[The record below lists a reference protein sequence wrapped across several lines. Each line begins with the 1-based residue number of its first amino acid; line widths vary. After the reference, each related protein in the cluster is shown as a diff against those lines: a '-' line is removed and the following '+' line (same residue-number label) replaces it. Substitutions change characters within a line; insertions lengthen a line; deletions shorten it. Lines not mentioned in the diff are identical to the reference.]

1 MRRSLASV
9 VVGAACL
16 LTVSGLIARDVVPVP
31 DELDRMVQKEG
42 EAFIKAGGADG
53 LSIAV
58 VRDGKAR
65 FFNFGTKVHGKAQP
79 PDKNTVYEIGSISKT
94 FTSLLLAHAL
104 IEKKAAASDDMRRYL
119 PGSYPNLEYQGT
131 PVTLQNL
138 AATTSALPDNLP
150 DLNAVFKNA
159 DPKKAL
165 PIAAGM
171 LERYSNQAFFED
183 LHKASLIDKP
193 GTAPRHS
200 NVAAALLGNIVEKIY
215 GKPYDD
221 LLAQYIEKPLGM
233 QSGVSK
239 ARLSQAPTGY
249 TGDGSVAP
257 AFNAPYLRAAG
268 GLRYSSADMARYI
281 TAQLDATDLAIKLT
295 QQPVWG
301 DVDSQAIGF
310 NWVLAKTVDSQRHLS
325 HSGGTFGFASFMD
338 LYPDAHYGIVFL
350 VNRSG
355 PMTQGQLQTMSERIQ
370 QDVFGEPAAVTA
382 LGQALK
388 QGGYKDVDATVKHVR
403 QTHPELH
410 LSEAYVNAWG
420 YRLLQGGRA
429 NDAVGVLEY
438 NTVHYPKS
446 WNAYDSFAEGLEATG
461 DIKRSIANYRRSL
474 ELNPENAH
482 GKERLAKL
490 EKPGESGK

>member
-1 MRRSLASV
+1 MHRSLASA
-9 VVGAACL
+9 VVGVACL
-16 LTVSGLIARDVVPVP
+16 LTASGVIARDATTVP
-31 DELDRMVQKEG
+31 DELERAVQKEG
-42 EAFIKAGGADG
+42 DTFIKAGGADG

-65 FFNFGTKVHGKAQP
+65 FFNFGTKTRGKAQL
-79 PDKNTVYEIGSISKT
+79 PDKDTVYEIGSISKT

-104 IEKKAAASDDMRRYL
+104 IEKKADASDDMRRYL

-131 PVTLQNL
+131 PVTLQDL

-150 DLNAVFKNA
+150 DLSAVLKSA
-159 DPKKAL
+159 DPKKVL

-171 LERYSNQAFFED
+171 LERYSNHSFFED
-183 LHKASLIDKP
+183 LHKASLSDKP

-239 ARLSQAPTGY
+239 ARLSLTPTGY
-249 TGDGSVAP
+249 TGDGAVAP
-257 AFNAPYLRAAG
+257 AYNAPYLRAAG
-268 GLRYSSADMARYI
+268 GLRYSSADMVRYI
-281 TAQLDATDLAIKLT
+281 AAQLDATDPAIKFT
-295 QQPVWG
+295 QRPVWG
-301 DVDSQAIGF
+301 DLDNQAIGF
-310 NWVLAKTVDSQRHLS
+310 NWVLTKTVDGHRHLS
-325 HSGGTFGFASFMD
+325 HGGGTFGFASFMD

-370 QDVFGEPAAVTA
+370 QGVFGEPAAVAA
-382 LGQALK
+382 LEQALK
-388 QGGYKDVDATVKHVR
+388 QRGYKDVDATVRLVK
-403 QTHPELH
+403 QSHPELH

-420 YRLLQGGRA
+420 YRLLQSGHAG
-429 NDAVGVLEY
+429 DAVGIFEY
-438 NTVHYPKS
+438 NTAHYPKS
-446 WNAYDSFAEGLEATG
+446 WNVYDSFAEGLEAAG
-461 DIKRSIANYRRSL
+461 DTKRAIANYRRSL

-490 EKPGESGK
+490 EKPGNSGK